1 MRVGSG
7 VPTEPVIQHTG
18 LARSAPL
25 TLVVALGAAGES
37 RVFEDAGDGYGYRNG
52 ESRTIRIVQTDA
64 GVVDLAIPRN
74 RGFQRVAAVELVGL
88 EAAPKS
94 VRLDGKAVAGLAFD
108 AATRRVRIALPSEQ
122 ARRITIER

>member
-1 MRVGSG
+1 VRVGAG

-18 LARSAPL
+18 ESKAAPL

-37 RVFEDAGDGYGYRNG
+37 RIFEDAGDGYGYRKG
-52 ESRTIRIVQTDA
+52 ESRTVAVAQNAA
-64 GVVDLAIPRN
+64 GVVELTIPRN

-88 EAAPKS
+88 EAAPRA
-94 VRLDGKAVAGLAFD
+94 VRLDGKIVAGLAFD
-108 AATRRVRIALPSEQ
+108 AATRRVRVALPNEQ